1 MSFSAESLRFH
12 GVQQLLVCVLCI
24 SLRFHG
30 ADSVS
35 TALIAQ
41 QLDLSLPFA
50 AFPLR
55 VQQRRA
61 FSGFR
66 RNLATVQQRAFLCL
80 SLRYHGTARALRFS
94 AFRSPMTRCCI
105 VTAAGT
111 TCTTNG
117 YLGPGGRCK
126 VTAFHWHFT
135 GISLALHGHVRCRCH
150 WPCSRPLF
158 VASQVLTACEGR
170 VEWYNMMYFLRAD
183 ARCEAGTHSMQQ
195 I

>member
-135 GISLALHGHVRCRCH
+135 GITRPCSLPLSLAVFAAVVRCVAGADRVRG
-150 WPCSRPLF
+150 PCG
-158 VASQVLTACEGR
+158 VVQHDVLPPG
-170 VEWYNMMYFLRAD
+170 
-183 ARCEAGTHSMQQ
+183 
-195 I
+195 